1 MHLEWSTKVYNKAGE
16 DTLYKIW
23 NEKRLV
29 PQKPSGG
36 GGVCLSRQVEWL
48 VQAELT
54 WEGESWR
61 EFKKRQKLSS
71 TG

>member
-1 MHLEWSTKVYNKAGE
+1 MHLEGSTKVYNKAGE

-36 GGVCLSRQVEWL
+36 GVSALADRLS
-48 VQAELT
+48 
-54 WEGESWR
+54 G
-61 EFKKRQKLSS
+61 
-71 TG
+71 